1 MSNFSIPSELNIL
14 DLLLILTLLISG
26 VSGYRLG
33 LLQSLFKAAGYI
45 LGGLLGIYLGLYYLE
60 QFESKSIK
68 LTLTLIIIMLSAISL
83 EYVLGKVGV
92 LIHKGLLFASV
103 KLLDSLLG
111 ALLAL
116 LKNLIIFYLIATV
129 LLSSTF
135 KQPVDYIGHSY
146 IYSYLDKHL
155 PRLFTDLKIRSVN
168 GSKFYIYS
176 SDYFHV

>member
-14 DLLLILTLLISG
+14 DILLILTLLISG

-33 LLQSLFKAAGYI
+33 LLQSLLKAAGYI
-45 LGGLLGIYLGLYYLE
+45 IGGLLGMYLALNYLE

-68 LTLTLIIIMLSAISL
+68 LTLTLILILLSAISL
-83 EYVLGKVGV
+83 EYILAKVGV

-111 ALLAL
+111 TLLAL

-129 LLSSTF
+129 LLFSTF
-135 KQPVDYIGHSY
+135 KQPVDYIEDSY

-155 PRLFTDLKIRSVN
+155 PKIFTDLKSEVD
-168 GSKFYIYS
+168 KFI
-176 SDYFHV
+176 

>member
-1 MSNFSIPSELNIL
+1 LSNFSIPSELNIL

-45 LGGLLGIYLGLYYLE
+45 LGGLLGIYLALNYLE

-68 LTLTLIIIMLSAISL
+68 LALTLILILLTAISL
-83 EYVLGKVGV
+83 EYVLGKVGG
-92 LIHKGLLFASV
+92 LIHKKLLFASV

-111 ALLAL
+111 ALLVL

-129 LLSSTF
+129 LLFSTF
-135 KQPVDYIGHSY
+135 KQPVDYIKDSY

-155 PRLFTDLKIRSVN
+155 PKILTDLKGEVDKLI
-168 GSKFYIYS
+168 
-176 SDYFHV
+176 

>member
-1 MSNFSIPSELNIL
+1 MSNFSLPSELNVL
-14 DLLLILTLLISG
+14 DLAVILTLLISG

-45 LGGLLGIYLGLYYLE
+45 VGGLLGIYLALNYLE

-68 LTLTLIIIMLSAISL
+68 LALTLILILLSAISL

-129 LLSSTF
+129 ILFSTF
-135 KQPVDYIGHSY
+135 KQPVDYIGDSY

-155 PRLFTDLKIRSVN
+155 PKIFTDLKGEVDKLI
-168 GSKFYIYS
+168 
-176 SDYFHV
+176 

>member
-1 MSNFSIPSELNIL
+1 LSNFSIPSELNIL
-14 DLLLILTLLISG
+14 DLAVILTLLISG

-45 LGGLLGIYLGLYYLE
+45 LGGLLGIYLALNYLE

-68 LTLTLIIIMLSAISL
+68 LALTLILILLTAISL

-92 LIHKGLLFASV
+92 LIHKGLLIASV

-111 ALLAL
+111 TLLAL

-129 LLSSTF
+129 LLFSTF
-135 KQPVDYIGHSY
+135 KQPVDYIERSY

-155 PRLFTDLKIRSVN
+155 PKIITDLKGEVDKLI
-168 GSKFYIYS
+168 
-176 SDYFHV
+176 

>member
-1 MSNFSIPSELNIL
+1 LSNFSIPSELNVL
-14 DLLLILTLLISG
+14 DLLLILILLISG

-45 LGGLLGIYLGLYYLE
+45 VGGLLGIYLALNYLE
-60 QFESKSIK
+60 QLESKSIK
-68 LTLTLIIIMLSAISL
+68 LALTLILILLSAISL
-83 EYVLGKVGV
+83 EYILAKVGV

-116 LKNLIIFYLIATV
+116 LKNLIIFYLITTV
-129 LLSSTF
+129 LLFSTL
-135 KQPVDYIGHSY
+135 KQPVDYIKDSY

-155 PRLFTDLKIRSVN
+155 PKIFTDLKGEVGKLI
-168 GSKFYIYS
+168 
-176 SDYFHV
+176 

>member
-1 MSNFSIPSELNIL
+1 LSNFSIPSELNIL

-33 LLQSLFKAAGYI
+33 LLQSLFKVAGYI
-45 LGGLLGIYLGLYYLE
+45 LGGLLGIYLALNYLE

-68 LTLTLIIIMLSAISL
+68 LTLTLILILLTAISL
-83 EYVLGKVGV
+83 EYILAKVGV

-129 LLSSTF
+129 LLFSTF
-135 KQPVDYIGHSY
+135 KQPVDYIGDSY

-155 PRLFTDLKIRSVN
+155 PKIFTDLKGEVDKLI
-168 GSKFYIYS
+168 
-176 SDYFHV
+176 

>member
-14 DLLLILTLLISG
+14 DLVIILTLLISG

-45 LGGLLGIYLGLYYLE
+45 VGGLLGIYLALNYLE

-68 LTLTLIIIMLSAISL
+68 LALTLILILLTAILL
-83 EYVLGKVGV
+83 EFISGKVGV

-111 ALLAL
+111 TLLAL
-116 LKNLIIFYLIATV
+116 VKNLIIFYLIATV
-129 LLSSTF
+129 LLFSTF
-135 KQPVDYIGHSY
+135 KQPVDYIKDSY

-155 PRLFTDLKIRSVN
+155 PKILTDLKGEVDKLI
-168 GSKFYIYS
+168 
-176 SDYFHV
+176 

>member
-45 LGGLLGIYLGLYYLE
+45 LGGLLGIYLALNYLE

-68 LTLTLIIIMLSAISL
+68 LALTLILILLSAISL
-83 EYVLGKVGV
+83 EYILAKVGV

-129 LLSSTF
+129 LLFSTF
-135 KQPVDYIGHSY
+135 KQPVDYIERSY

-155 PRLFTDLKIRSVN
+155 PKIFTDLKSEVDKLI
-168 GSKFYIYS
+168 
-176 SDYFHV
+176 

>member
-1 MSNFSIPSELNIL
+1 MSNFSIPSELNVL
-14 DLLLILTLLISG
+14 DLFLILTLLISG

-45 LGGLLGIYLGLYYLE
+45 LGGLLGIYLALNYLG
-60 QFESKSIK
+60 QFESKSLK
-68 LTLTLIIIMLSAISL
+68 LALTLILILLTAISL
-83 EYVLGKVGV
+83 EYVLAKVGV
-92 LIHKGLLFASV
+92 LIHMGLLFASV

-129 LLSSTF
+129 LIFSTL
-135 KQPVDYIGHSY
+135 KQPVDYIKDSY

-155 PRLFTDLKIRSVN
+155 PKIITDLKGEVDKLI
-168 GSKFYIYS
+168 
-176 SDYFHV
+176 

>member
-1 MSNFSIPSELNIL
+1 LSNFSIPSELNIL
-14 DLLLILTLLISG
+14 DLISIITLLISG

-45 LGGLLGIYLGLYYLE
+45 LGGLLGIYLALNYLE
-60 QFESKSIK
+60 QFESKSLK
-68 LTLTLIIIMLSAISL
+68 LALTLILILLTAISL
-83 EYVLGKVGV
+83 EYVLGKVGI
-92 LIHKGLLFASV
+92 LIHKGLLFAPF

-129 LLSSTF
+129 FLFSTF
-135 KQPVDYIGHSY
+135 KQPVDYIKDSY

-155 PRLFTDLKIRSVN
+155 PKIFINLKSEVGKI
-168 GSKFYIYS
+168 I
-176 SDYFHV
+176 

>member
-1 MSNFSIPSELNIL
+1 MSNFSVPSELNIL
-14 DLLLILTLLISG
+14 DLAVILSLFISG

-45 LGGLLGIYLGLYYLE
+45 AGGLLGIYLSLNYLE

-68 LTLTLIIIMLSAISL
+68 LTLTLVLILLSAVLL
-83 EYVLGKVGV
+83 EYILVKVGA

-116 LKNLIIFYLIATV
+116 LKSLIIFYLIATV
-129 LLSSTF
+129 ILFSTL
-135 KQPVDYIGHSY
+135 KQPADYIKDSY

-155 PRLFTDLKIRSVN
+155 PEIFIDLKGEVDELI
-168 GSKFYIYS
+168 
-176 SDYFHV
+176 

>member
-1 MSNFSIPSELNIL
+1 LSNFSLPSELNVL
-14 DLLLILTLLISG
+14 DLAVILTLLISG

-33 LLQSLFKAAGYI
+33 LLQSLFKAVGYI
-45 LGGLLGIYLGLYYLE
+45 VGGLLGIYLALNYLE

-68 LTLTLIIIMLSAISL
+68 LALTLILILLSAISI
-83 EYVLGKVGV
+83 EYILGKVGL

-129 LLSSTF
+129 LLFSTF
-135 KQPVDYIGHSY
+135 KQPVDYIKDSY
-146 IYSYLDKHL
+146 IYSYLDNHL
-155 PRLFTDLKIRSVN
+155 PKIFTDLKGEVDKLI
-168 GSKFYIYS
+168 
-176 SDYFHV
+176 

>member
-1 MSNFSIPSELNIL
+1 LSNFSIPSELNVL

-33 LLQSLFKAAGYI
+33 LLQSLFKAVGYI
-45 LGGLLGIYLGLYYLE
+45 LGGLLGIYLALNYLE
-60 QFESKSIK
+60 QFESKSLK
-68 LTLTLIIIMLSAISL
+68 LALTLILILLTAVLL

-92 LIHKGLLFASV
+92 LIHKGLLFAPF

-129 LLSSTF
+129 LLFSTF
-135 KQPVDYIGHSY
+135 KQPVDYIKDSY

-155 PRLFTDLKIRSVN
+155 PKIFTDLKGEVDKLI
-168 GSKFYIYS
+168 
-176 SDYFHV
+176 

>member
-33 LLQSLFKAAGYI
+33 LLQSLFKAVGYI
-45 LGGLLGIYLGLYYLE
+45 LGGLLGIYLALNYLE

-68 LTLTLIIIMLSAISL
+68 LALTLILILLTAISL
-83 EYVLGKVGV
+83 EYVLGKVGI
-92 LIHKGLLFASV
+92 LIHKRLLFASI

-111 ALLAL
+111 ALLAQ

-129 LLSSTF
+129 LLFSTF
-135 KQPVDYIGHSY
+135 KQPVDYIERSY

-155 PRLFTDLKIRSVN
+155 PKIITDLKSEVDKLI
-168 GSKFYIYS
+168 
-176 SDYFHV
+176 

>member
-14 DLLLILTLLISG
+14 DLVIVLTLLISSI
-26 VSGYRLG
+26 SGYRLG
-33 LLQSLFKAAGYI
+33 LLQSLIKAAGYI
-45 LGGLLGIYLGLYYLE
+45 LGGLLGIYLALNYLE

-68 LTLTLIIIMLSAISL
+68 LALTLILILLTAISL

-92 LIHKGLLFASV
+92 LIHKRLLFASI

-129 LLSSTF
+129 LLFSTF
-135 KQPVDYIGHSY
+135 KQPVDYIAVSY
-146 IYSYLDKHL
+146 THLTLPTIYS
-155 PRLFTDLKIRSVN
+155 V
-168 GSKFYIYS
+168 
-176 SDYFHV
+176 

>member
-1 MSNFSIPSELNIL
+1 LSNFSVPSELNTL
-14 DLLLILTLLISG
+14 DLVVILTLLISG

-45 LGGLLGIYLGLYYLE
+45 LGGLLGIYLALNYLE

-68 LTLTLIIIMLSAISL
+68 LSLTLTLILLSAISF
-83 EYVLGKVGV
+83 EYVLAKVGV

-116 LKNLIIFYLIATV
+116 VKNLIIFYLIATV
-129 LLSSTF
+129 LLFSTF
-135 KQPVDYIGHSY
+135 KQPVDYITDSHF
-146 IYSYLDKHL
+146 YSYLDQHL
-155 PRLFTDLKIRSVN
+155 PKIFTDLKGEVDKLI
-168 GSKFYIYS
+168 
-176 SDYFHV
+176 

>member
-1 MSNFSIPSELNIL
+1 MSKFAIPNELNIL
-14 DLLLILTLLISG
+14 DLVVILTLLISG

-45 LGGLLGIYLGLYYLE
+45 LGGLLGIYLALNYLE

-68 LTLTLIIIMLSAISL
+68 LALTLISILLTAVSL
-83 EYVLGKVGV
+83 EYVLAKVGV

-111 ALLAL
+111 TLLAL
-116 LKNLIIFYLIATV
+116 VKNLIIFYLIATV
-129 LLSSTF
+129 LLFSTF
-135 KQPVDYIGHSY
+135 KQPVDYIKDSY

-155 PRLFTDLKIRSVN
+155 PKILTDLKGEVDKLI
-168 GSKFYIYS
+168 
-176 SDYFHV
+176 